1 MPDYRVIAYI
11 VKTHGRRGE
20 VVAVPVDGLPSL
32 IHTGLSLCV
41 VPPRLKG
48 PRWRKV
54 VAVKP
59 GEHGDQIKLSGIDGL
74 GDSEPLRGRYLLADA
89 KDLPEGF
96 DLHDAQHLLG
106 RRVTDPDLGDLG
118 TIKEI
123 YTGSANDVWVVGA
136 EEHEYTIPV
145 IPSVVATIPPEDP
158 IVVHV
163 SEGTID
169 TGEQE

>member
-1 MPDYRVIAYI
+1 M
-11 VKTHGRRGE
+11 
-20 VVAVPVDGLPSL
+20 AVPVDGLPSL

-96 DLHDAQHLLG
+96 DLHDVSVEAPRHRSQSGGSGNHQRDLHRSCQRCLG
-106 RRVTDPDLGDLG
+106 RGD
-118 TIKEI
+118 
-123 YTGSANDVWVVGA
+123 
-136 EEHEYTIPV
+136 
-145 IPSVVATIPPEDP
+145 
-158 IVVHV
+158 
-163 SEGTID
+163 
-169 TGEQE
+169 